1 VTASR
6 ASRWRLHRGGILNI
20 WQFGERVF
28 DFSEGR
34 VILQGANGSGKSRT
48 LELLLPL
55 CLDGDLRHL
64 GAKGYDSVSIRR
76 LMLDD
81 YSGGPNRIGYSW
93 VELCRATADGSGEEF
108 ITSGV
113 GVKASRA
120 TQEVASSWRFV
131 TPLRV
136 GTDFELAGP
145 DKVPLDQKELK
156 EHLGPDAVMDD
167 PGPMQRQL
175 AAAVYGIEDERRYED
190 LLHLLRTLRNP
201 DVGVRAVEGQLE
213 EYLSMSLPPLDHEV
227 TRRLAVQFQD
237 LESIRENMR
246 RLSVAH
252 EALSKFLL
260 TYCRYAARMMRECA
274 DSVFTARESL
284 SAHLEAVKGRARDLT
299 DERTAR
305 ASAHDALQELE
316 TLSRTLEAEIRE
328 LSGSPEYSDISARR
342 QVVNAERE
350 SAASAL
356 SQAAACRAAEDMAS
370 TAVRT
375 ALQRAGEGARAAD
388 RADAAARATFGRAG
402 LAPALLLAPP
412 ADPEVQF
419 TTRTE
424 QVPAGPAPDDPPA
437 EVTRVE
443 IPAPDLEALAD
454 GIRACAAQSERARQA
469 AEERRVTASHL
480 QKVAEK
486 LEGEHDAVTALR
498 TRAEDAAAAAERATS
513 HRRDIAAEAVTEAQS
528 WLDMVSRWLAA
539 APDSSALP
547 EEPPALPTAVDL
559 VSSADQADSFRSH
572 FRGWAM
578 PAVREAHAALTAA
591 GDRLQALQDEG
602 AALFEEL
609 DARRAGD
616 DPLPP
621 LPPHTASDRSGRPG
635 AAFFQLVDFGPS
647 LTERERAGLEAAL
660 QGSGLLNAW
669 VSADGHVTDPDLQDL
684 IATPEPQSPDSK
696 DYETLLAALIPA
708 PSPGCAVTPGTVT
721 RLLASVRLADNPAT
735 SSPAGLVLS
744 RTGRWRAGTL
754 AGATRKDMAEH
765 VGPATRE
772 ASRLRRI
779 AVLTALLEEW
789 RIRRDLQRLRVEAAE
804 ASLAAW
810 ETHVNDFPTTS
821 PVVVAQSLLARAKN
835 TEAETEREARD
846 RASAHAVADGIWQAK
861 HGEFTRD
868 ASGAGL
874 PETSSAITQRLTEIW
889 LAIAAT
895 ASLTSSL
902 NDQYLPAVTQ
912 AARPLADFAAATS
925 ARKKGEAEAL
935 SRRDAYVRAEQAL
948 TLHIET
954 LGFDSQEFD
963 TRLSELKGRLDTANS
978 EIPKVRERYEQA
990 KRRVIRI
997 ETLQESDPDAERGMR
1012 QELAT
1017 NEARFDN
1024 TLGTA
1029 GLWAAATGGDQP
1041 PPTAR
1046 DDALQAAGIWSA
1058 DTTEADLINALQA
1071 LRTSLPVGYDARAI
1085 ENDDVLA
1092 ILVSD
1097 GEGSHPAATAATR
1110 TALRLAE
1117 HEEQLDARY
1126 QDIFEDF
1133 LLRDLAER
1141 LREQIDAAD
1150 HLCHGMNDILAGAKS
1165 SQGIHVHLSWDPSPA
1180 LDDATRDALALV
1192 RTSFTTRSP
1201 DQDARLRNALR
1212 ELIEAERDKHDAHY
1226 AEVLTRAL
1234 DYRDW
1239 YTFTVRVRDT
1249 GPDGQPRSR
1258 MLRRLSSGET
1268 RLVSYVTLF
1277 AAVAAFYDTLDTAGS
1292 TPLRIVLLDEAFERV
1307 DDPTKTRL
1315 LELLVDLDIDWVI
1328 TWPGG
1333 SVLSPK
1339 INRMHI
1345 YDIFRPAGAPG
1356 MALVHAT
1363 WDGIEAR
1370 RGP

>member
-6 ASRWRLHRGGILNI
+6 GSRWRLHRGGILNV

-28 DFSEGR
+28 DFSDGR

-93 VELCRATADGSGEEF
+93 VELRRASADGGEEF

-156 EHLGPDAVMDD
+156 ERIGADAVMDD
-167 PGPMQRQL
+167 PGLMQRRL

-237 LESIRENMR
+237 LESIRESMR
-246 RLSVAH
+246 RLSLAH
-252 EALSKFLL
+252 QALCEFLL
-260 TYCRYAARMMRECA
+260 TYRQYAARVTRERA
-274 DSVFTARESL
+274 DAVSAARESL
-284 SAHLEAVKGRARDLT
+284 SAHLEAAEGRARDVAGQ
-299 DERTAR
+299 RTAR
-305 ASAHDALQELE
+305 DAAHGALKELE
-316 TLSRTLEAEIRE
+316 ALSRVLAAEVRE
-328 LSGSPEYSDISARR
+328 LSGSPEYSDVSARR
-342 QVVNAERE
+342 QVVHAQRE

-356 SQAAACRAAEDMAS
+356 SQAAARRAAEDMAA
-370 TAVRT
+370 TAVRS
-375 ALQRAGEGARAAD
+375 ALHHAGQGARAAS
-388 RADAAARATFGRAG
+388 RAAAAAQASFGRAG
-402 LAPALLLAPP
+402 LAPALLPVPP
-412 ADPEVQF
+412 ADPEVQLS
-419 TTRTE
+419 TRTD
-424 QVPAGPAPDDPPA
+424 QVPAGPAPDDAPA

-443 IPAPDLEALAD
+443 IPALDLNALAD
-454 GIRACAAQSERARQA
+454 GIRAAAAQSERARQA

-480 QKVAEK
+480 QEVAET
-486 LEGEHDAVTALR
+486 LEREHDAVTALR
-498 TRAEDAAAAAERATS
+498 SRAEEAAAAAERAAAR
-513 HRRDIAAEAVTEAQS
+513 RRDIAAEAATRAQS
-528 WLDMVSRWLAA
+528 WLDQVRGWLAA
-539 APDSSALP
+539 APGSRALP
-547 EEPPALPTAVDL
+547 GALPALPAAADL
-559 VSSADQADSFRSH
+559 VSSAGQADTV
-572 FRGWAM
+572 RGHCQDWAM

-591 GDRLQALQDEG
+591 WGQLQALEDEG
-602 AALFEEL
+602 AALSGEL

-616 DPLPP
+616 GPLPP

-635 AAFFQLVDFGPS
+635 AAFFQLVDFSPS
-647 LTERERAGLEAAL
+647 LTERERAGLESAL

-684 IATPEPQSPDSK
+684 IAAPEPPSPGEK
-696 DYETLLAALIPA
+696 DDETLLAALVPA
-708 PSPGCAVTPGTVT
+708 PSPGCTVTPGTVT

-735 SSPAGLVLS
+735 SSPGGLVLS

-754 AGATRKDMAEH
+754 TGASRKDTAEH
-765 VGPATRE
+765 VGPAARE

-789 RIRRDLQRLRVEAAE
+789 QDRRDLQRLRAETAE

-810 ETHVNDFPTTS
+810 EAHVKDYPATS
-821 PVVVAQSLLARAKN
+821 PVAVAQSRLATAKD
-835 TEAETEREARD
+835 TEAEAEREARD
-846 RASAHAVADGIWQAK
+846 RASAHAAADGAWQAK
-861 HGEFTRD
+861 HGEFARR
-868 ASGAGL
+868 ASGVGL
-874 PETSSAITQRLTEIW
+874 PETSSAIAQRLGEIR
-889 LAIAAT
+889 LAVAAT
-895 ASLTSSL
+895 AALASSL
-902 NDQYLPAVTQ
+902 GDQYLPAVTQ
-912 AARPLADFAAATS
+912 AARPLADLAAAAS
-925 ARKKGEAEAL
+925 SRKKGEAEAL
-935 SRRDAYVRAEQAL
+935 TRRDAYMRAEQAL
-948 TLHIET
+948 TLHIEA

-963 TRLSELKGRLDTANS
+963 TRLSELKERLDTANS
-978 EIPKVRERYEQA
+978 EIPRVRDRHEQA
-990 KRRVIRI
+990 KTSVTRI
-997 ETLQESDPDAERGMR
+997 ETLQGADPDTERGRR

-1017 NEARFDN
+1017 HEARFDSA
-1024 TLGTA
+1024 LAAA
-1029 GLWAAATGGDQP
+1029 GLWAAATGSDQP

-1058 DTTEADLINALQA
+1058 DTSEADLINALQT
-1071 LRTSLPVGYDARAI
+1071 LRTSLPAGYDARAI
-1085 ENDDVLA
+1085 ENDGVLA

-1097 GEGSHPAATAATR
+1097 GEGSHPAATAAAR

-1150 HLCHGMNDILAGAKS
+1150 HLCQGMNDILARAQS
-1165 SQGIHVHLSWDPSPA
+1165 SQGIHVQLSWDPSPA

-1201 DQDARLRNALR
+1201 DQDARLRDALR

-1258 MLRRLSSGET
+1258 ILRRLSSGET
-1268 RLVSYVTLF
+1268 RVVSYVTLF
-1277 AAVAAFYDTLDTAGS
+1277 AAVAAFYDTLDTADS

-1315 LELLVDLDIDWVI
+1315 LELLADLDIDWVI

-1339 INRMHI
+1339 IDRMHI

-1363 WDGIEAR
+1363 WHGIEAQGR
-1370 RGP
+1370 P